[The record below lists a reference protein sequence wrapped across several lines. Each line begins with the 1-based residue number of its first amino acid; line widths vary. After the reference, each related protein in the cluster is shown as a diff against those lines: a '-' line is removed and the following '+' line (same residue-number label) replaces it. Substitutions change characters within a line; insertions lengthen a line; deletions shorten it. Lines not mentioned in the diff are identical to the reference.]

1 MIQMYGNV
9 VNVGIRAGMD
19 GFIEYDLRANM
30 VDDWDLIIK
39 HNPTLEFQFGLV
51 WLGNLQE
58 ITVKDG

>member
-1 MIQMYGNV
+1 MW
-9 VNVGIRAGMD
+9 GIRAGMD

-58 ITVKDG
+58 ITV